1 MKIKKRDIKFF
12 ILGILAFLIV
22 DTIMNWNNAKKGFEE
37 GYNDTRGLESTQ

>member
-22 DTIMNWNNAKKGFEE
+22 DTIMNWNNAKKGFQK
-37 GYNDTRGLESTQ
+37 GYNDKRGLESTQ